1 MKTRTKPKL
10 RSRGKVKKW
19 VQKGRKKV
27 QEGGFLS
34 LIIAGLVSLGVAA
47 ETAASVAAVAA
58 PIATGLATGA
68 AGAVGAKIVNS
79 MSGEGKRRTV
89 RRISRRG
96 YK

>member
-1 MKTRTKPKL
+1 MKTKPRL
-10 RSRGKVKKW
+10 RGRCKVKSW
-19 VQKGRKKV
+19 VQKGRAKQK
-27 QEGGFLS
+27 GGFLS
-34 LIIAGLVSLGVAA
+34 LIIAGLISLGVAA

-89 RRISRRG
+89 RRIRRIRR
-96 YK
+96 